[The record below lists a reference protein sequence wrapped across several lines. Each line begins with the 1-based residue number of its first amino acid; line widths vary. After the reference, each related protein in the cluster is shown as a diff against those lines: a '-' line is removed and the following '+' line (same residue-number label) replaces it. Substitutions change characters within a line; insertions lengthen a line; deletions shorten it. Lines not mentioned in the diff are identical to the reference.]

1 MGCEAFTDSLRVG
14 RSGVSELDFDSSML
28 QTHHAARVRDF
39 DAGRW
44 LSVQDIR
51 RTPRTVHLATAA
63 SEEALAHAGVLG
75 NEELLRSM
83 GVMLGSGGGGL
94 AYVEAQ
100 YRKYFTGDRGYSP
113 FTITAG
119 THGNLPSE
127 LSIHFGL
134 HGPSHCVSTGC
145 ASSTD
150 AIATAAMHIRA
161 GTSPLFLAGG
171 SDAPI
176 AEGIIKGFELMRI
189 LAKEREPASL
199 MSRPFSRDRDG
210 FVLGEGSWM
219 FVLEDAAHAE
229 RRGAAVLAEVLGYGC
244 TCDAY
249 HRVQPAPDAGESAR
263 AISLALASAGV
274 SAEEVDYVNLHGT
287 STQMN
292 DALETLALH
301 KALGEAARRIPMSAT
316 KTKIGHPQGACGAAG
331 LAATILSIRAEFLH
345 PTINLAERDPACDL
359 DYVANEAR
367 GIEGGR
373 AMTAVCNTIAFGSK
387 NSALVVRVRPRGV

>member
-1 MGCEAFTDSLRVG
+1 V
-14 RSGVSELDFDSSML
+14 
-28 QTHHAARVRDF
+28 
-39 DAGRW
+39 
-44 LSVQDIR
+44 
-51 RTPRTVHLATAA
+51 
-63 SEEALAHAGVLG
+63 EE
-75 NEELLRSM
+75 
-83 GVMLGSGGGGL
+83 
-94 AYVEAQ
+94 Q

-150 AIATAAMHIRA
+150 AIATAAMHIRC
-161 GTSPLFLAGG
+161 GTGPLFLAGG

-189 LAKEREPASL
+189 LAKEREPASA
-199 MSRPFSRDRDG
+199 MSRPFAKDRDG

-219 FVLEDAAHAE
+219 FVVEDAEDAE
-229 RRGAAVLAEVLGYGC
+229 RRGATVLAEVIGYGC

-263 AISLALASAGV
+263 AIGLALASAGV
-274 SAEEVDYVNLHGT
+274 GAGEVDYVNLHGT

-292 DALETLALH
+292 DTLETLAMH
-301 KALGEAARRIPMSAT
+301 KALGDFARRIPMSAT
-316 KTKIGHPQGACGAAG
+316 KSMIGHPQGACGAAG
-331 LAATILSIRAEFLH
+331 IAATILSIRAGFLH
-345 PTINLAERDPACDL
+345 PTINLRERDPGCDL

-367 GIEGGR
+367 GIERGR
-373 AMTAVCNTIAFGSK
+373 DYLALCNTIAFGSK
-387 NSALVVRVRPRGV
+387 NSALVVRVRGGGDDAGKK